1 MTEFRVPDAGAHVGR
16 GRHQYCGAL
25 GKVGNC
31 QIGLSIN
38 AVTTRR
44 RARSTGGWF
53 IPEEWD
59 VAGLGLA
66 THLSATFNGA
76 KDDGPTVSARYFDT
90 ASELGFLLEIAHL
103 PAGFQMPAPEYV
115 YPAARPK
122 RSCKQN

>member
-16 GRHQYCGAL
+16 GRAPVL
-25 GKVGNC
+25 RRVGEGR
-31 QIGLSIN
+31 QLPDRP
-38 AVTTRR
+38 VDQRR
-44 RARSTGGWF
+44 HDEASCPIDRRLF